1 MRRRISRDLFRSP
14 GHLLALGFGAG
25 LAPAAPGT
33 AGSLAAL
40 PFIVLVAPLGGWV
53 YASAVVIA
61 FMAGIRWCG
70 RAAEALGA
78 PDHPAIVWDEMV
90 GMWVALC
97 FIPVSWATLAAGFAL
112 FRLFDIAK
120 PWPVSRLE
128 RCPGGAGIMLDDLAA
143 GILAN
148 LVLHLLLPYLPL

>member
-1 MRRRISRDLFRSP
+1 MRRRISRDLLRNP

-25 LAPAAPGT
+25 LAPLAPGT

-40 PFIVLVAPLGGWV
+40 PFIALVAPLGGWV

-61 FMAGIRWCG
+61 FIAGMRWCG

-120 PWPVSRLE
+120 PWPLRLLE

-143 GILAN
+143 GLLAN
-148 LVLHLLLPYLPL
+148 LALHLLLRYLPL